1 MIYCVYGKKKKYKKK
16 NHKNL
21 KYRHSILPPRI
32 HTLGLAGF
40 IITII
45 GIFTSFWIP
54 FLLQIIGLVL
64 SHVALNDINRNEKE
78 YSGRG
83 LIIASLIIN
92 YLIIAIAILFFLV
105 VGIGIFAF
113 FSSFSS

>member
-1 MIYCVYGKKKKYKKK
+1 MVKKKSTKKK
-16 NHKNL
+16 IHKNL
-21 KYRHSILPPRI
+21 EYRHSITPPRI

-45 GIFTSFWIP
+45 GIFISFWIP

-64 SHVALNDINRNEKE
+64 SHVALNDINRNEKK

-113 FSSFSS
+113 FSSFNS

>member
-1 MIYCVYGKKKKYKKK
+1 MEKKRKSNKKSRPNKVYE
-16 NHKNL
+16 
-21 KYRHSILPPRI
+21 YRLSTPLPKI
-32 HTLGLAGF
+32 HTLGLASF

-45 GIFTSFWIP
+45 GIFTSFWMP

-113 FSSFSS
+113 FSSVGS

>member
-1 MIYCVYGKKKKYKKK
+1 MVKKKSTKKK
-16 NHKNL
+16 IYKNL
-21 KYRHSILPPRI
+21 KYRNSIPPPRI
-32 HTLGLAGF
+32 HTLGRAGF

-78 YSGRG
+78 YSGKG

-92 YLIIAIAILFFLV
+92 YLIITIAILSFLV

>member
-1 MIYCVYGKKKKYKKK
+1 MEKKKTSKKK
-16 NHKNL
+16 SRPDKVYE
-21 KYRHSILPPRI
+21 YRLSTTLPKMHI
-32 HTLGLAGF
+32 LGLAGF
-40 IITII
+40 IVTII
-45 GIFTSFWIP
+45 GIFTSFLIP
-54 FLLQIIGLVL
+54 FLLQIIALVM

-92 YLIIAIAILFFLV
+92 YLIIAVAILIFFV

-113 FSSFSS
+113 FSSVGS

>member
-1 MIYCVYGKKKKYKKK
+1 MVKKKRKKKKI
-16 NHKNL
+16 HKNL
-21 KYRHSILPPRI
+21 EYRHSITTPRI

-45 GIFTSFWIP
+45 GIFISFWIP

-64 SHVALNDINRNEKE
+64 SHVALNDINRNEKK